1 MSVSKTA
8 DGSSNLSARAN
19 KNDIMSK
26 FGTYI
31 DETKDELFN
40 KVTWPTWP
48 ELQSSAIL
56 VMVAS
61 TIIGLVVWGMDLGFS
76 KLMDLAY
83 QMVNSL

>member
-1 MSVSKTA
+1 M
-8 DGSSNLSARAN
+8 N
-19 KNDIMSK
+19 KI
-26 FGTYI
+26 GTYFR
-31 DETKDELFN
+31 ESFKELTE

-61 TIIGLVVWGMDLGFS
+61 TIIGLLVWGMDLGFS
-76 KLMDLAY
+76 KLMELAY